1 VKLRAA
7 VLAAMFSLVAGA
19 THATT
24 FVPVSIENLARSS
37 IATVIGTVGDLRSV
51 ASRDGQIYTLV
62 TIAVEQVLRGEL
74 SAPVIVLKE
83 NGGSVAG
90 RREVDSGTPRFVT
103 GERTLLFLTTR
114 PDGSLRTNHLALGKF
129 DLVID
134 RNGMPQAQQRFGTG
148 ITVLLPPGV
157 DSPQASLPLGDV
169 LASIAG
175 AGTDTFAPPVAF
187 NEPVEATDPAL
198 PSAASEPLTF
208 EGGRFFEPDEGM
220 PLSFLIDQSG
230 DAILGLATS
239 RQAVDD
245 AFAAWSTVNAA
256 TIHLQDTGLTS
267 DLTAPCPGP
276 GVIIFNDPTSA
287 IPSPVSCTGTLALGS
302 YCPSTNTFESKHF
315 GGRSFDRIL
324 RGKVTFANG
333 WDGCDIWTA
342 CNVGL
347 IATHELGHAIGLG
360 HSSEKLNEPN
370 AVLRDAT
377 MYYIAHFDDGRCA
390 SLRTYD
396 TDAVSFLY
404 PTNIPPTILTPDPLP
419 PAKARVFYDQILTAT
434 GGAGGFTWSLGKGGF
449 DGLTLSASGEISG
462 TPGYGGTS
470 FFQVTATDTNG
481 DSHTKVLN
489 ISVAGPTATP
499 TRTPT
504 GTATPTQTATATQTP
519 TLTNTATQTPSP
531 TVTPTPSVTP
541 SSTETPTP
549 TSTDTPTVT
558 PTDTATSTPTE
569 TPTDTPTPSP
579 SLTATEPP
587 TSTPTVPPPCVG
599 DCDGSGDVTINELL
613 LMVNIA
619 LDNAETAVCPRGDRN
634 HDGTITVDEILA
646 AVNVALNGCPAAAAA

>member
-1 VKLRAA
+1 MKLRAA

-230 DAILGLATS
+230 DAILGLTTS
-239 RQAVDD
+239 RQAVD
-245 AFAAWSTVNAA
+245 AGFAAWSTVSSA
-256 TIHLQDTGLTS
+256 TIRLQDAGLTS
-267 DLTAPCPGP
+267 DITAPCPGP
-276 GVIIFNDPTSA
+276 GVIIFNDPTGA
-287 IPSPVSCTGTLALGS
+287 IPSPVSCSGILAVGS
-302 YCPSTNTFESKHF
+302 YCPANNPFPFESKHF
-315 GGRSFDRIL
+315 SGRSFERIL

-342 CNVGL
+342 CNVAE
-347 IATHELGHAIGLG
+347 IATHEIGHAIGLA
-360 HSSEKLNEPN
+360 HSSDP
-370 AVLRDAT
+370 AAT
-377 MYYIAHFDDGRCA
+377 MYYRAHFDSRCA
-390 SLRTYD
+390 GIRTD
-396 TDAVSFLY
+396 DIDALSSRY

-419 PAKARVFYDQILTAT
+419 PAKAHVFYDQHLTAA

-519 TLTNTATQTPSP
+519 TVTNTATQTPSP

-558 PTDTATSTPTE
+558 PTDTPTSTPTE

-599 DCDGSGDVTINELL
+599 DCDGSGDVTINEVL

-619 LDNAETAVCPRGDRN
+619 LDKAETAVCPRGDRN

-646 AVNVALNGCPAAAAA
+646 AVNVALNGCPALAAA